1 MSFAINPVFPVI
13 AASSATANTLLQPGT
28 TISAQVL
35 QQLDANRVRIA
46 IPNLTI
52 EVLSEVPL
60 QPGQILQL
68 AVSQTPQGVRLQ
80 IVPQGDGA
88 ASAAAAAAA
97 ASANAEATILDI
109 LSTAK
114 PAPLPASTNALV
126 STATDTTLLDILET
140 PKVATSSTMAGAAAS
155 AAADAGLDVAGN
167 VRADTPTAAAAA
179 GRPLTNLEALAVSAA
194 VQTAA
199 AKQGS
204 LAPLFAN
211 LSAALASGA
220 LPQTLQ
226 QAAAQLLGL
235 RPKLNE
241 NLSGED
247 LKTAFRNSGLFLE
260 QSVPSAGRASQ
271 SMAGL
276 PDMKAALIVFRQTL
290 ASWLETDAAQEAAKP
305 QGQSTAQ
312 GQASQTSA
320 SQTAASQSSAAQGSV
335 SAGKGSP
342 QGAAAQGAA
351 SQGAAFQG
359 IAAEL
364 GGQSS
369 SQTAALPG
377 KATLM
382 LPGSPSLA
390 PEIDADEILL
400 PRSPIRPGAETIE
413 TEPKMRIFAP
423 NEPLQAAT
431 VRLSASAAGLA
442 SLQEVL
448 DVFPKGVRDAVKA
461 LLDADAFYSHTVA
474 PKGDAPAQTPPPP
487 FRGSAPSAQ
496 AMARA
501 TLGPDDA
508 PATVAQHLL
517 KDTDAAIARQ
527 TLLQAASLPDRVDLP
542 GLRTDAGQPRWNF
555 EIPFATP
562 QGTAIAQFEISR
574 DGDGVQVSRASKTWR
589 ARFSLNVEPTGPVHA
604 IVTLSGERTSV
615 RMWAERP
622 ATAAQ
627 LRANADQLT
636 HALREAALE
645 PGDIVIRDG
654 TPPPPAPPPAGQF
667 LDRAS

>member
-1 MSFAINPVFPVI
+1 MSFAVNPVFPVI
-13 AASSATANTLLQPGT
+13 AASSATASTLLQPGT

-52 EVLSEVPL
+52 EVLSEIPL

-68 AVSQTPQGVRLQ
+68 AVTQTPQGVRLQ
-80 IVPQGDGA
+80 IVPQNDGA
-88 ASAAAAAAA
+88 AAPTNAPAATPAD
-97 ASANAEATILDI
+97 AEVTIIDVLG
-109 LSTAK
+109 AGK
-114 PAPLPASTNALV
+114 PAPSPASTNALV
-126 STATDTTLLDILET
+126 TTATDATLLDILET
-140 PKVATSSTMAGAAAS
+140 APKASPSTTAGAS
-155 AAADAGLDVAGN
+155 TTADAGLDVAAN
-167 VRADTPTAAAAA
+167 VRVDTPTAAAAA

-211 LSAALASGA
+211 LSAAMASGA

-226 QAAAQLLGL
+226 QAAAQLLSL

-241 NLSGED
+241 NLSGEG

-260 QSVPSAGRASQ
+260 QSMPNAGGASQ
-271 SMAGL
+271 SMAGM

-290 ASWLETDAAQEAAKP
+290 ASWLETPGAQEAAKP
-305 QGQSTAQ
+305 QGQATAQ
-312 GQASQTSA
+312 GQASQTSG
-320 SQTAASQSSAAQGSV
+320 SQSAASQASAAGRG
-335 SAGKGSP
+335 A
-342 QGAAAQGAA
+342 QGAAAQGPA

-359 IAAEL
+359 IAAQL
-364 GGQSS
+364 SGQSA

-377 KATLM
+377 KVTLM
-382 LPGSPSLA
+382 LPGGSPSLA
-390 PEIDADEILL
+390 PEIDADDIML

-413 TEPKMRIFAP
+413 AEPKMRIFAP

-474 PKGDAPAQTPPPP
+474 PKADAPAQNPPPP
-487 FRGSAPSAQ
+487 FRGSAPTAQ

-574 DGDGVQVSRASKTWR
+574 DGSGVEVSRAQKTWR

-604 IVTLSGERTSV
+604 VVTLSGERTSV

-622 ATAAQ
+622 NTAAQ

-654 TPPPPAPPPAGQF
+654 APPPPAPPPAGQF

>member
-1 MSFAINPVFPVI
+1 MAFAINPVFPVI
-13 AASSATANTLLQPGT
+13 AAQGASADIPFKPGT

-35 QQLDANRVRIA
+35 QQVDANRVRIA
-46 IPNLTI
+46 IPNMIL

-80 IVPQGDGA
+80 IVPQDDGGTPA
-88 ASAAAAAAA
+88 APNTAAA
-97 ASANAEATILDI
+97 ASADAEATLVDI
-109 LSTAK
+109 LGAGK
-114 PAPLPASTNALV
+114 PAPPPSLTNALV
-126 STATDTTLLDILET
+126 STTTDATLLDILGSA
-140 PKVATSSTMAGAAAS
+140 PKAGASATAAGAAPS
-155 AAADAGLDVAGN
+155 ATAEPTLQDVAGT
-167 VRADTPTAAAAA
+167 VKVDVPTAAA

-194 VQTAA
+194 VQSAA

-211 LSAALASGA
+211 LSAAMASGT

-226 QAAAQLLGL
+226 QAVAQLLAL
-235 RPKLNE
+235 RPKLTE
-241 NLSGED
+241 NLSGPD

-260 QSVPSAGRASQ
+260 QSMPNGGAMPNGAASQ
-271 SMAGL
+271 AMAGL

-290 ASWLETDAAQEAAKP
+290 ASWLENPPVQETPSPAQQGQNAAQGAPSKNP
-305 QGQSTAQ
+305 
-312 GQASQTSA
+312 ASQN
-320 SQTAASQSSAAQGSV
+320 AASQNTTSQN
-335 SAGKGSP
+335 
-342 QGAAAQGAA
+342 AA
-351 SQGAAFQG
+351 SQGAGSSGAAPQTPALQG
-359 IAAEL
+359 K
-364 GGQSS
+364 
-369 SQTAALPG
+369 QTL
-377 KATLM
+377 L
-382 LPGSPSLA
+382 LPGSPSLV
-390 PEIDADEILL
+390 PEIDIDDIIM
-400 PRSPIRPGAETIE
+400 PRSPIRPGAESIE
-413 TEPKMRIFAP
+413 AEPKMRIFAP
-423 NEPLQAAT
+423 NEPLQTAT
-431 VRLSASAAGLA
+431 VRLAASAAGLS

-448 DVFPKGVRDAVKA
+448 DVFPKEVRDAVKA

-474 PKGDAPAQTPPPP
+474 PKSDAPAQTPPPP
-487 FRGSAPSAQ
+487 FRGSTPAAQ
-496 AMARA
+496 AMARS
-501 TLGPDDA
+501 TLALDDGPA
-508 PATVAQHLL
+508 SVAQHLM

-527 TLLQAASLPDRVDLP
+527 TLLQAASLPDRVDVP
-542 GLRTDAGQPRWNF
+542 GLRTEAGQPRWNF

-574 DGDGVQVSRASKTWR
+574 DGDGVEVNRARKTWR

-604 IVTLSGERTSV
+604 LVSLTGGQTSV

-622 ATAAQ
+622 ATAAK